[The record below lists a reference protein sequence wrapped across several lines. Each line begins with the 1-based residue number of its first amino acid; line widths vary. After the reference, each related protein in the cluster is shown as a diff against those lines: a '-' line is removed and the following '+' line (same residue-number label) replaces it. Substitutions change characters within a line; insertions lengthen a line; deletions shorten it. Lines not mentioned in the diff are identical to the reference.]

1 MTAFTTKKLKEA
13 LTAKLMLNFGKV
25 PEEATDQEMMKAS
38 ALVIRDVMALREVE
52 TRTKTAGSRKS
63 RCLPV
68 FGVPDGPQP
77 DEKRL

>member
-1 MTAFTTKKLKEA
+1 MTAFTAKKLKEA

-52 TRTKTAGSRKS
+52 TRTKTRREQKKQVHY
-63 RCLPV
+63 L
-68 FGVPDGPQP
+68 
-77 DEKRL
+77 

>member
-1 MTAFTTKKLKEA
+1 
-13 LTAKLMLNFGKV
+13 MLNFGKV

-52 TRTKTAGSRKS
+52 TRTRPPGAEKAGA
-63 RCLPV
+63 LPV

>member
-38 ALVIRDVMALREVE
+38 AW
-52 TRTKTAGSRKS
+52 
-63 RCLPV
+63 
-68 FGVPDGPQP
+68 
-77 DEKRL
+77 